1 MKNAEDIIIK
11 PYITEQ
17 SNEAISAGRYTFVVD
32 VRATKTEIRGA
43 VEKLF
48 NVKVL
53 CVNTANYRGKEKKL
67 GKNSGKTSS
76 WKKAIVKINTKP
88 GTETYLDKGG
98 KTVTVTK
105 KYKISIE
112 EFGVTQ

>member
-1 MKNAEDIIIK
+1 MRNAEDIIIK

-17 SNEAISAGRYTFVVD
+17 SNEAISTGRYTFVVD
-32 VRATKTEIRGA
+32 VKATKTEIRVA

-48 NVKVL
+48 DVKVL
-53 CVNTANYRGKEKKL
+53 SVNTANYMGKEKRL
-67 GKNSGKTSS
+67 GKNSGKTSN

-98 KTVTVTK
+98 KTVTVNR
-105 KYKISIE
+105 KYKTSIE
-112 EFGVTQ
+112 EFGAAQ